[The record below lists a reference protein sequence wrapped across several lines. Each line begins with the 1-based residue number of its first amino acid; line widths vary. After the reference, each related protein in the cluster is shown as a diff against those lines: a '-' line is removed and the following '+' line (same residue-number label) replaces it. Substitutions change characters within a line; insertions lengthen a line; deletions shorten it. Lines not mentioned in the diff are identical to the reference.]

1 MIHFRNS
8 YIDDS
13 PLTIEELDMMGKLA
27 FNMKH
32 LDKAI
37 EFLQTAESLAI
48 EKNKTDLLKDIR
60 FSLNTVIKK
69 HDEFVIKNKG
79 KDEHRSAEIIWTY
92 AKPFDSK
99 LAKRKKFA
107 KIKNLKP
114 KLNATL
120 YTRDITEKQMLEL
133 FEAACRG
140 EELRKPEDDKDLKCK
155 WIHYKNPYL
164 ALGPFKLEE
173 KNLQPFVGIFRYGMD
188 FQKKINVVGM
198 S

>member
-1 MIHFRNS
+1 MTHFRNS
-8 YIDDS
+8 YIEDS
-13 PLTIEELDMMGKLA
+13 PLTIEDLDMMGKLA

-37 EFLQTAESLAI
+37 EFLKTAETLAI
-48 EKNKTDLLKDIR
+48 AKKETDLLKDIR

-114 KLNATL
+114 ILNATL

-173 KNLQPFVGIFRYGMD
+173 KNLQPFVGIFRYD
-188 FQKKINVVGM
+188 FDF
-198 S
+198 

>member
-1 MIHFRNS
+1 MIHSRNS
-8 YIDDS
+8 YIEDS
-13 PLTIEELDMMGKLA
+13 PLTIEDLDMMGKLA

-37 EFLQTAESLAI
+37 EFLQAAESLAI
-48 EKNKTDLLKDIR
+48 AKKETDLLKDIR

-69 HDEFVIKNKG
+69 HDEFVMKNKG
-79 KDEHRSAEIIWTY
+79 KNEHRSAEIVWTY
-92 AKPFDSK
+92 AKPVDAK

-107 KIKNLKP
+107 KIKDLKP
-114 KLNATL
+114 KLNVTL

-173 KNLQPFVGIFRYGMD
+173 KNLQPFVGIFRYD
-188 FQKKINVVGM
+188 FDF
-198 S
+198 